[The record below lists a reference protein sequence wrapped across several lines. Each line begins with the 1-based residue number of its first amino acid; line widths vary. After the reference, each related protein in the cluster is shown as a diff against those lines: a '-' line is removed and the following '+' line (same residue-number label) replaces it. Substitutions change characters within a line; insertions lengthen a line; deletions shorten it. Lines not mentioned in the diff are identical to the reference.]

1 MLQYAGFK
9 GREREVFDLASMA
22 QGVVYTGGDGGSSIN
37 VSVFL
42 SCQFTETIL
51 SAEGR
56 LMAIPPAAAI
66 SVRATLAMLDH
77 TKREIADGVANDR
90 YVFWLGSGISRERM
104 PDLRDVAKRVLGALQ
119 GLITAGNPDCRFRKA
134 LKSVVLLAQPSPEEW
149 KRIDLDQEPSSWPDY
164 DVLAARLVNNYARML
179 NVTVDGEQADYLL
192 WNVLDAAHVYADPA
206 IEPDA
211 EHLCLAALAIEGVA
225 SEMPTANWDSL
236 IERAVQRL
244 AGTQPV
250 LRVVVA
256 PNDVRG
262 DRLRANLYKF
272 HGCAQSALDNEAQ
285 FRGLLVARSS
295 QINGWAEQNSAMALV
310 LVNFIV
316 TRPTLMLGL
325 SAQDS
330 NIQGLFSKAQATMA
344 WPWPSH
350 PPAYA
355 FSENALG
362 ADQEGLL
369 QNVYHKNFSPAN
381 RPQMETEAL
390 VQAYAKPLLL
400 SLYLYV
406 VTAKLKALID
416 IGAPSL
422 TQIDRDK
429 LYDGLEQARN
439 LVADG
444 MSPNAAFVTEL
455 FAQFGRAVTMLRN
468 GSLPDPANGTYSPI
482 TTEPLHRMPA
492 DITLPGSGVCQFAI
506 ASGLIGLGLARGLWT
521 AAKADLAD
529 DSSGAVVLNG
539 RSGLAKIYFA
549 ASAQAAIRLGTNGH
563 IADNGDAVIIH
574 SHENPPPMQRYPR
587 RAPGRTGLANTR
599 EVSIEALMAVG
610 TEVENLL
617 ARFRNQVA
625 L

>member
-1 MLQYAGFK
+1 
-9 GREREVFDLASMA
+9 MA
-22 QGVVYTGGDGGSSIN
+22 QAMVYAAGGEISSIDA
-37 VSVFL
+37 
-42 SCQFTETIL
+42 
-51 SAEGR
+51 SALLPGQPTGAVTSAGER
-56 LMAIPPAAAI
+56 LMALPPAAAI
-66 SVRATLAMLDH
+66 SVRATLAMLDGA
-77 TKREIADGVANDR
+77 KREIADGVANDQ

-104 PDLRDVAKRVLGALQ
+104 PDLRDVAKRVLGTLQ
-119 GLITAGNPDCRFRKA
+119 GLIAAGDPDCRFRKA
-134 LKSVVLLAQPSPEEW
+134 LNAVVNLAQPSPGEW
-149 KRIDLDQEPSSWPDY
+149 GHIDLDQDPTTWPDY

-179 NVTVDGEQADYLL
+179 NVIVDGEQADYLL
-192 WNVLDAAHVYADPA
+192 WNVLNAANVYADPA
-206 IEPDA
+206 IEPDT

-225 SEMPTANWDSL
+225 SEMPTANWDNL

-244 AGTQPV
+244 AGAQPV

-256 PNDVRG
+256 PNDVRRN
-262 DRLRANLYKF
+262 RLRANLYKF
-272 HGCAQSALDNEAQ
+272 HGCAKSALDDEGQ

-295 QINGWAEQNSAMALV
+295 QINGWAAQNPVMAPFLI
-310 LVNFIV
+310 NFVV

-330 NIQGLFSKAQATMA
+330 NIQGLFAAAQATMA

-350 PPAYA
+350 PPSYA

-369 QNVYHKNFSPAN
+369 QNVYHQDFSPAN
-381 RPQMETEAL
+381 RPHMEAEAL

-406 VTAKLKALID
+406 VTAKLKALVS
-416 IGAPSL
+416 IGTPGL

-429 LYDGLEQARN
+429 LNDGLNQARN
-439 LVADG
+439 LVAD
-444 MSPNAAFVTEL
+444 SITPSAAIVAEL

-468 GSLPDPANGTYSPI
+468 GSLPDPVNGTYSPI

-492 DITLPGSGVCQFAI
+492 DMALAGSGVCQFAVG
-506 ASGLIGLGLARGLWT
+506 SGLIGLGLARGLWT

-529 DSSGAVVLNG
+529 DLSGAVVLNG
-539 RSGLAKIYFA
+539 RSGPAKIYFA
-549 ASAQAAIRLGTNGH
+549 ASAQAAIRLGTNGL
-563 IADNGDAVIIH
+563 IADNDDAVIIH
-574 SHENPPPMQRYPR
+574 SHENPPPLPRYPR
-587 RAPGRTGLANTR
+587 RAPGRTGLANIR
-599 EVSIEALMAVG
+599 EVSIESLIAGG
-610 TEVENLL
+610 TEVEDLL

>member
-1 MLQYAGFK
+1 MP
-9 GREREVFDLASMA
+9 VP
-22 QGVVYTGGDGGSSIN
+22 V
-37 VSVFL
+37 
-42 SCQFTETIL
+42 
-51 SAEGR
+51 
-56 LMAIPPAAAI
+56 AAAI
-66 SVRATLAMLDH
+66 TVRATLTMLDGA
-77 TKREIADGVANDR
+77 KREIADGVANDQ

-104 PDLRDVAKRVLGALQ
+104 PDLRDVSKRVLGSLQ
-119 GLITAGNPDCRFRKA
+119 LQITAGDPACRFRKA
-134 LKSVVLLAQPSPEEW
+134 LNTVVALAQPSPEEW
-149 KRIDLDQEPSSWPDY
+149 ARIDLDRDPASWPDY
-164 DVLAARLVNNYARML
+164 DALAARLVNNYARML

-192 WNVLDAAHVYADPA
+192 WNVLDATHVYADPA

-225 SEMPTANWDSL
+225 SEMPTANWDCL
-236 IERAVQRL
+236 IERAVGRL

-256 PNDVRG
+256 PNDVRWN
-262 DRLRANLYKF
+262 RLRANLYKF

-285 FRGLLVARSS
+285 FRSLLVARSS
-295 QINGWAEQNSAMALV
+295 QINGWAAQNPVMAPFLI
-310 LVNFIV
+310 NFVV

-330 NIQGLFSKAQATMA
+330 NIQGLFAAAQATMA

-369 QNVYHKNFSPAN
+369 QNVYHQDFSPAN
-381 RPQMETEAL
+381 RLHMEAEAL

-406 VTAKLKALID
+406 VTAKLKALIS
-416 IGAPSL
+416 IGTPGL
-422 TQIDRDK
+422 TKVDRDK
-429 LYDGLEQARN
+429 LCDGLEEARN
-439 LVADG
+439 LVAD
-444 MSPNAAFVTEL
+444 SIIPSAAVVAEL

-468 GSLPDPANGTYSPI
+468 GNLPDPANGTYSPI

-492 DITLPGSGVCQFAI
+492 DMSLAGSGVCQFAVG
-506 ASGLIGLGLARGLWT
+506 SGLIGLGLARGLWT
-521 AAKADLAD
+521 AAKTDLGDAR
-529 DSSGAVVLNG
+529 SGALVLNG
-539 RSGLAKIYFA
+539 RSGPARIYFA
-549 ASAQAAIRLGTNGH
+549 ASAQAAIRLGTNGL
-563 IADNGDAVIIH
+563 IADNDDAVIIH
-574 SHENPPPMQRYPR
+574 SHENPPPMPRYPR
-587 RAPGRTGLANTR
+587 RAPGRTGLANIR
-599 EVSIEALMAVG
+599 EVSIEALMGGG
-610 TEVENLL
+610 TEVEDLL